1 MVLDAFGH
9 VDVFKATDVY
19 LETHSECHSS
29 VFFQAPRGISHT
41 TSIIVLTA
49 VFLYYPSNAGRKGGT
64 ERARRACE
72 VKNLNVI
79 LNLTVN
85 LHVCLISVSKL

>member
-49 VFLYYPSNAGRKGGT
+49 VLLY
-64 ERARRACE
+64 
-72 VKNLNVI
+72 
-79 LNLTVN
+79 
-85 LHVCLISVSKL
+85 